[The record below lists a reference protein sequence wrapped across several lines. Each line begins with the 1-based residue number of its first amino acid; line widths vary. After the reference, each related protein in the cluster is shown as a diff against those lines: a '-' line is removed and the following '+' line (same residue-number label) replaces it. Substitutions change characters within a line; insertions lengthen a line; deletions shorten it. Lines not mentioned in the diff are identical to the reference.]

1 MRTHHLIL
9 LALSFA
15 LSALS
20 CSKETAQTD
29 TPATTDGWVTIQV
42 NAPVMTR
49 VNGSYNGSALAL
61 TWAAGDKLVIS
72 DHGNPATAEEFTLVS
87 GEGTKTAVFQGKGIS
102 ASSYDI
108 LYSNLPDGFVA
119 QTQSLDKDTGH
130 LGYSLRLV
138 GVNSYDDVSFTA
150 DWAASKGGNLVSSGA
165 LHLHATLPEGVAA
178 LVNSV
183 SFEASEPI
191 FAGSKNL
198 SVTLGLP
205 IDSDSDGILDVFAS
219 LPAGETAI
227 PAGTTLLVRFAT
239 NNDAHSVYTRY
250 YKVPSA
256 ISLKEGKLSLISLD
270 CTKTATHAGSAADDG
285 STARPYLIADR
296 YQLQAIKDAES
307 DKSFRLV
314 SDIDLGGFSWTGIN
328 AGDDKVVYLDGNGK
342 TITGQT
348 GPLFTFFSGTVSNL
362 TLTGANITAAGNYYG
377 ILCRTIDKGTA
388 AFTGITI
395 QDSAISTESKSA
407 FGGFIG
413 RADAN
418 CTEVTMT
425 DCAAVNVTVNGY
437 GHYAGGL
444 IAYANCP
451 NITIQRCYTSGT
463 VTTVPGAGRQVGG
476 LIGGIT
482 KGPVSITDSYS
493 TCTIH
498 GYQFCGGLVGLIMA
512 KTTVERCYASGE
524 VSSTTGNAGLGGLVG
539 SVQSADATI
548 NCSAAWNNKVL
559 PPSSKIALG
568 NYSSG
573 AVVGYTHPICVLTD
587 NYRNPD
593 MQLRA
598 YWVPSANYDH
608 PNVNGTSAPLVRIG
622 TDLDESHAAP
632 ATETSLAGDYGRW
645 AYHGKHVAPGTKL
658 SALAST
664 TLGWSA
670 SVWDFSG
677 DTPVLK

>member
-9 LALSFA
+9 LALS
-15 LSALS
+15 SALFAAA
-20 CSKETAQTD
+20 CSKEAAQSD
-29 TPATTDGWVTIQV
+29 TPAASDARVTIRV
-42 NAPVMTR
+42 SAPVMTR
-49 VNGSYNGSALAL
+49 VNGDYNGSALSL
-61 TWAAGDKLVIS
+61 TWAAGDKITVS
-72 DHGNPATAEEFTLVS
+72 DHGNPATSEEFTLVS
-87 GEGTKTAVFQGKGIS
+87 GEGSKTAVFEGKGIS

-108 LYSNLPDGFVA
+108 LYSNLPDGFAA
-119 QTQSLDKDTGH
+119 QTQNADKETGH

-138 GVNSYDDVSFTA
+138 GVNSYDDVSFTS
-150 DWAASKGGNLVSSGA
+150 DWAASKGGSLASSGA

-178 LVNSV
+178 QVSSV

-198 SVTLGLP
+198 SVTLGVP
-205 IDSDSDGILDVFAS
+205 GDSGSDGVLDIFAS

-239 NNDAHSVYTRY
+239 TDAAHGVYTRF

-270 CTKTATHAGSAADDG
+270 CTKAATHAGSASDDG
-285 STARPYLIADR
+285 SAGHPFLIADK
-296 YQLQAIKDAES
+296 YQFQAIKDAES
-307 DKSFRLV
+307 EKSFRLV
-314 SDIDLGGFSWTGIN
+314 SDIDLDGFSWSGIN

-342 TITGQT
+342 TISGQKA
-348 GPLFTFFSGTVSNL
+348 PLFTFFSGTVSDL
-362 TLTGANITAAGNYYG
+362 TITGATITASGNYYG

-388 AFTGITI
+388 AFSGITI
-395 QDSAISTESKSA
+395 KDSSISTESKSA
-407 FGGFIG
+407 FGGFVG
-413 RADAN
+413 RVDAN
-418 CTEVTMT
+418 CTSLTMT
-425 DCAAVNVTVNGY
+425 DCSAVNVTVNGY

-451 NITIQRCYTSGT
+451 SVTIQRCHTSGT
-463 VTTVPGAGRQVGG
+463 VSTVPGAGRQVGG
-476 LIGGIT
+476 LVGGIT
-482 KGPVSITDSYS
+482 MGPVAITDSYS
-493 TCTIH
+493 TCTVH
-498 GYQFCGGLVGLIMA
+498 GYQFSGGLVGLIMA

-548 NCSAAWNNKVL
+548 NYSAAWNDKVL
-559 PPSSKIALG
+559 PPSGKIALG

-573 AVVGYTHPICVLTD
+573 AVVGYTHPNCVLTD

-598 YWVPSANYDH
+598 FWVPSANYDH

-622 TDLDESHAAP
+622 TDLDESNAAP
-632 ATETSLAGDYGRW
+632 ATETSLSGDYGRW

-658 SALAST
+658 STLAST